1 MDNRVDIN
9 SVLADIRSLRAQM
22 QQAQRLQPEAVA
34 RKSGLI
40 EGTAGAT
47 GPAVTEAPGFG
58 TLLKQAVSKVDE
70 VQKTASNMREA
81 YVKGDPDVDLAR
93 VMIAAQKS
101 SLAFQAL
108 TQVRNRVVQTYED
121 IMKMPV

>member
-9 SVLADIRSLRAQM
+9 SVLADIRTLRAQM
-22 QQAQRLQPEAVA
+22 QQAQRLQPEVVA
-34 RKSGLI
+34 RKSGLV
-40 EGTAGAT
+40 EGTAS

-58 TLLKQAVSKVDE
+58 ALLKQAVSRVDE
-70 VQKTASNMREA
+70 VQKTASGLREA

-93 VMIAAQKS
+93 VMIASQKS